1 MATVTKKQFI
11 SSAFWKILEQFL
23 SKGVSLLISILLA
36 RIIDA
41 EAFGLIAL
49 TAVFTNLSDILVDG
63 GFSTALISKKEVDD
77 VDYSNSLFVSFST
90 STVLYLITF
99 FIAPLVAGYYEE
111 ALLTALLRVIG
122 ITFFIQAF
130 AATRTAVV
138 TRQMKFRTL
147 FICNF
152 ISTVVSGAIGVAAA
166 YLIVKKF
173 PENPEYGVWAI
184 VIQRLLQQ
192 AILTIILF
200 IAVRWR
206 LHFKINWKRMR
217 GLLFASLGIV
227 TASLINFVGSSLY
240 SLIIGKIYSVAD
252 LGYYDKGPSLP
263 MQISLYLFGAITS
276 VLLPT
281 LVSYKGDKV
290 QIKSIVRR
298 VVTLTAFLLAPMMV
312 GMAVVSKEIIVV
324 LYTDKWL
331 PMLQI
336 MQYSCLY
343 YLATPFMLINVQVFL
358 ALGHTSMRIKTE
370 LIRLAMMMI
379 GIFTF
384 AIGLH
389 CNIYQLCLISA
400 IIAVLSALVS
410 FFDVWK
416 MLNYN
421 IMEALSDIMMPL
433 IVAATMGIIILRSDN
448 LGLFNYGIASVTVT
462 DLITMIIKVV
472 FGVVF
477 YFAIAKAMKMPGYNE
492 IFDVLKSYAHKGNK
506 NKPVEEQSNA

>member
-1 MATVTKKQFI
+1 MAAVTKKQFV

-23 SKGVSLLISILLA
+23 SKGVSLLIAILLA

-41 EAFGLIAL
+41 TAFGLIAL

-90 STVLYLITF
+90 STALYLITF
-99 FIAPLVAGYYEE
+99 FIAPFVAKYYDQS
-111 ALLTALLRVIG
+111 LLTALLRVIG
-122 ITFFIQAF
+122 VTFFIQAF

-147 FICNF
+147 FICNL
-152 ISTVVSGAIGVAAA
+152 ISTIISGIIGVASA

-192 AILTIILF
+192 TILTIILF

-206 LHFKINWKRMR
+206 LHFKINWRRMR

-227 TASLINFVGSSLY
+227 MASLINFVGSSLY

-290 QIKSIVRR
+290 QIKYIVRR

-324 LYTDKWL
+324 LYTDKWM
-331 PMLQI
+331 PMLEI

-358 ALGHTSMRIKTE
+358 SLGHTAMRIKTE

-379 GIFTF
+379 GIFVF
-384 AIGLH
+384 AVGLH

-421 IMEALSDIMMPL
+421 LLEALSDIGLPL
-433 IVAATMGIIILRSDN
+433 IVAATMGIIIMRSDA
-448 LGLFNYGIASVTVT
+448 LGLFQYGIDSVTVS
-462 DLITMIIKVV
+462 DLITLLIKVA
-472 FGVVF
+472 FGIVF
-477 YFAIAKAMKMPGYNE
+477 YFVVAKAMKMPGYSE
-492 IFDVLKSYAHKGNK
+492 IFDVFNTYLHRGNK
-506 NKPVEEQSNA
+506 NKPVEESSNA

>member
-1 MATVTKKQFI
+1 MAAVTKKQFV

-23 SKGVSLLISILLA
+23 SKGVSLLIAILLA

-41 EAFGLIAL
+41 TAFGLIAL

-90 STVLYLITF
+90 STALYLITF
-99 FIAPLVAGYYEE
+99 FIAPFVAKYYDQS
-111 ALLTALLRVIG
+111 LLTALLRVIG
-122 ITFFIQAF
+122 VTFFIQAF

-147 FICNF
+147 FICNL
-152 ISTVVSGAIGVAAA
+152 ISTIISGIIGVASA

-192 AILTIILF
+192 TILTIILF

-206 LHFKINWKRMR
+206 LHFKINWRRMR

-227 TASLINFVGSSLY
+227 MASLINFVGSSLY

-290 QIKSIVRR
+290 QIKYIVRR

-312 GMAVVSKEIIVV
+312 GMAVVSKEIIV
-324 LYTDKWL
+324 
-331 PMLQI
+331 
-336 MQYSCLY
+336 
-343 YLATPFMLINVQVFL
+343 YLFM
-358 ALGHTSMRIKTE
+358 
-370 LIRLAMMMI
+370 
-379 GIFTF
+379 
-384 AIGLH
+384 
-389 CNIYQLCLISA
+389 
-400 IIAVLSALVS
+400 VS
-410 FFDVWK
+410 
-416 MLNYN
+416 N
-421 IMEALSDIMMPL
+421 S
-433 IVAATMGIIILRSDN
+433 
-448 LGLFNYGIASVTVT
+448 
-462 DLITMIIKVV
+462 
-472 FGVVF
+472 
-477 YFAIAKAMKMPGYNE
+477 
-492 IFDVLKSYAHKGNK
+492 
-506 NKPVEEQSNA
+506 